1 MRLGV
6 EGMVAFD
13 NNQDVC
19 ALTSYADDLK
29 LYAHSGAALSHLFS
43 ETKHYLAAFG
53 MTTSVEKSNLL

>member
-1 MRLGV
+1 
-6 EGMVAFD
+6 MVAFD